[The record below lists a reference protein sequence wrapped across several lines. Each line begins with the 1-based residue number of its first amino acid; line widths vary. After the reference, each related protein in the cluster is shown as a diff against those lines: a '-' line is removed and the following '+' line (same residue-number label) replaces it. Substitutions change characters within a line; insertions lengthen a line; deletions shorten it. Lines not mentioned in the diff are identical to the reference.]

1 MDGRQPRAEGQGVD
15 TCVVGINQRVGAY
28 VEGLY
33 AAIECSERGNDIFR
47 ATDFEDID
55 FETKL
60 AGCGM
65 RLADMCGG
73 ILDISD
79 DRQSAKAG

>member
-1 MDGRQPRAEGQGVD
+1 MGRQPRAEGQGVD

-47 ATDFEDID
+47 ATDFEGHRH

-60 AGCGM
+60 AQGCRACASPIM
-65 RLADMCGG
+65 RGG
-73 ILDISD
+73 IT
-79 DRQSAKAG
+79 RHFR